1 MPKSFS
7 SDFVKPLATAVVIIG
22 SVMSTQT
29 KTGTVPD
36 LNQKSAIRINATTG
50 VARIIASGSS
60 KKLLVKDES
69 PQAKPMIVPT
79 NTVITKEIITRKKV
93 CAKARQ
99 KDSVFTRFFATLKT
113 LVGVGKM
120 RGASMIKETM
130 NHVATITTSES
141 MYANSVR
148 TFLIIYWQSIYNKIL
163 YPVICRR

>member
-1 MPKSFS
+1 MPKSFL

-22 SVMSTQT
+22 SVISTQT

-36 LNQKSAIRINATTG
+36 LNQKSAIRIKATTG

-69 PQAKPMIVPT
+69 PQARPMIVPT

-99 KDSVFTRFFATLKT
+99 KDWVFTRLVAELKT
-113 LVGVGKM
+113 LAGVGRM
-120 RGASMIKETM
+120 RGALMIRDTTIHKTR
-130 NHVATITTSES
+130 ITTRDS
-141 MYANSVR
+141 MYANSICA
-148 TFLIIYWQSIYNKIL
+148 FLMVYANL
-163 YPVICRR
+163 